1 MSDVTLIA
9 WTDHTFNPWMGC
21 EKVSEG
27 CRNCYAAT
35 LTKNRMGL
43 DLWGKQAPRQVTKAP
58 WNNVRAWEKAAV
70 SGVPGVLG
78 EGHPHLVF
86 TGSLMDWAEGRDDLD
101 GPRQSMWAVIRMCP
115 HLHFQMLTKRP
126 HFIAQYLPDDWGDGY
141 PNVWIGTTIED
152 NRVAH
157 RADFLRKIPAVVRF
171 VSYEPAIGPLD
182 QLDLTGIDWVIYGGE
197 SGPGHRPED
206 KQWARDMHAR
216 CSPAGVAFFHKQSA
230 GHRTEMG
237 IELDGKIVREF
248 PEPRV
253 LQFAA

>member
-1 MSDVTLIA
+1 MAQETLIA
-9 WTDHTFNPWMGC
+9 WCDHTFNPWMGC

-58 WNNVRAWEKAAV
+58 WKNVLAWNRAAA
-70 SGVPGVLG
+70 SGAAGVLG
-78 EGHPHLVF
+78 PGHPHLVF
-86 TGSLMDWAEGRDDLD
+86 TGSLMDWAEDRADLVE
-101 GPRQSMWAVIRMCP
+101 PRRRMWDVIRECR

-126 HFIAQYLPDDWGDGY
+126 QNIAGFLPDDWGDGY
-141 PNVWIGTTIED
+141 ENVWLGTTCED

-157 RADFLRKIPAVVRF
+157 RADYLREIPAVVRF
-171 VSYEPAIGPLD
+171 ISYEPAIGPLD

-216 CSPAGVAFFHKQSA
+216 CSEAGVAFFHKQSA

-237 IELDGKIVREF
+237 IELDGQIVREF
-248 PEPRV
+248 PVPRV
-253 LQFAA
+253 LVSA